1 LSSRPS
7 TAKKKKPKIKT
18 NKQTNKKT
26 GIKRIRTGITSGR
39 ERVNED
45 SKEGEYGLCTFY
57 TCMNLEH

>member
-45 SKEGEYGLCTFY
+45 SKEGEYG
-57 TCMNLEH
+57 